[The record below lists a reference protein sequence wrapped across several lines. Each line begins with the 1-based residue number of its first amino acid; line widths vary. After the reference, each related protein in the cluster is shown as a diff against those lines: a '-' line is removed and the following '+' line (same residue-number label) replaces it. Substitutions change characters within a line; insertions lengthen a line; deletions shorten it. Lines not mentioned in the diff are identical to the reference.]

1 MAINLHVMHSW
12 GGGLERWVKEYTQ
25 VDTRDT
31 NFILKS
37 IGERGT
43 PARQI
48 HLYRNIEDRIPLR
61 MWQLEKPIVST
72 SATHLEYRYI
82 LKEIIDVFKIDCIS
96 ISSFIGH
103 SFELLQTD
111 RRTVIICH
119 DFYPFCPVIVAYFKR
134 NCEECN
140 FSHLKTCFAEN
151 PVRFFPFTS
160 AIEWMEIRDT
170 YVNTLRNKYI
180 PLIIPSPF
188 IQERLVSLEP
198 KFADVPMVVIS
209 HGISPLG
216 EVKAFTT
223 DRHITKKTRPRIL
236 ILGELS
242 THKGLELLGQ
252 ICDRLCAV
260 ADIYLVGCGDDGFVF
275 KRKPHVTIIARYQRE
290 DLAAI
295 VDELDI
301 DLGLL
306 LSVWTETFSFTLSEL
321 MSMGIPTLAT
331 NIGSFAD
338 RIEDGVNGFLVPPN
352 PEAIV
357 LRVNDL
363 IDAPKTIQEIR
374 DRLSSF
380 QHKSVEQMVIEYQ
393 DLLAGESFA
402 PQKVA
407 VLTPAK
413 TTTQGSDLERL
424 QLQITLQ
431 QNELADLRLS
441 HAKLVNQLEYK
452 EFYPNWKISKNMR
465 VPLSK
470 RFSMFK
476 NVKRL
481 FPGLWQYL
489 RNLAINFKVLY

>member
-1 MAINLHVMHSW
+1 MINLHVMHSW
-12 GGGLERWVKEYTQ
+12 GGGLERWVKEYAQ
-25 VDTRDT
+25 SDTRDT
-31 NFILKS
+31 NFVLKS
-37 IGERGT
+37 IGEHGT
-43 PARQI
+43 PAKQI
-48 HLYRNIEDRIPLR
+48 HLYRHIEDRIPLR
-61 MWQLEKPIVST
+61 MWELDKPIVST

-82 LKEIIDVFKIDCIS
+82 LQEIIDVFKIDCIL

-103 SFELLQTD
+103 AFELLHTD

-119 DFYPFCPVIVAYFKR
+119 DFYPFCPVIIAYFKG

-160 AIEWMEIRDT
+160 AIEWMEIRET
-170 YVNTLRNKYI
+170 FVRMLKGKYI

-188 IQERLVSLEP
+188 IKDRLVSLEP
-198 KFADVPMVVIS
+198 KLADVPMFVIS
-209 HGISPLG
+209 HGISPLVT
-216 EVKAFTT
+216 VKSLSTELQAPP
-223 DRHITKKTRPRIL
+223 KNRPRIM

-242 THKGLELLGQ
+242 THKGLELFGQ
-252 ICDRLCAV
+252 ICDRLCEV
-260 ADIYLVGCGDDGFVF
+260 ADVYLVGCGDDGYAF
-275 KRKPHVTIIARYQRE
+275 KRKRGVTIISHYKRE
-290 DLAAI
+290 ELAAI
-295 VDELDI
+295 VDKLEI

-331 NIGSFAD
+331 KIGSFAD

-352 PEAIV
+352 PEKIV
-357 LRVNDL
+357 LKVNDL
-363 IDAPKTIQEIR
+363 LDDPKTLQEIR

-380 QHKSVEQMVIEYQ
+380 QHKSVEEMVIEYQ
-393 DLLAGESFA
+393 ERLENEAFDS
-402 PQKVA
+402 QKIA
-407 VLTPAK
+407 TLIPAK
-413 TTTQGSDLERL
+413 TLPQDLDLEQL
-424 QLQITLQ
+424 QLQIALWQ
-431 QNELADLRLS
+431 HELADLRLS
-441 HAKLVNQLEYK
+441 HAKLANQLEYK

-476 NVKRL
+476 YAKRL